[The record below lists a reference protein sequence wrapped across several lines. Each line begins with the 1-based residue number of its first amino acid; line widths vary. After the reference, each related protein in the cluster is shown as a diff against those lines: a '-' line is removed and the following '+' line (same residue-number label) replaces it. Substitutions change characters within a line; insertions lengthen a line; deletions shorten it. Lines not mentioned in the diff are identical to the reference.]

1 MLKKVYD
8 EVKKILKNNY
18 KSLILFIVL
27 LLTCTIEFPYYIE
40 APGGIIKVDDRVK
53 VENSYEKSGSF
64 NLAYVSEIKATIPT
78 LLYSFVNQNWD
89 VLKKEEVIYDN
100 ETMKEADY
108 RDKLLLEEAKNNA
121 VIVAYTNANKK
132 IELSNEHIFIIYVD
146 EKADTNLKIGD
157 EIIEVDG
164 IKITSKKQLD
174 EIMLEKNN
182 NEKIKVIAKRNN
194 KEVECYGTLREENNK
209 KIIGLGVTKTSD
221 IKTTPKIELEF
232 KKSESGPSGG
242 LVLALSIYNSLVSE
256 DITQGRKIVGT
267 GTIDV
272 NGNVGSIGGV
282 EYKIKGA
289 VKEKAD
295 IFLVPAGENYEEAQK
310 VIKENNYK
318 IKLIPVTT
326 FNDALEKLK

>member
-53 VENSYEKSGSF
+53 IENSYENSGSF

-78 LLYSFVNQNWD
+78 LLYSFVNKNWD

-146 EKADTNLKIGD
+146 EKADTNLRIGD

-295 IFLVPAGENYEEAQK
+295 IFLVPAGENYEEAKK

>member
-1 MLKKVYD
+1 
-8 EVKKILKNNY
+8 
-18 KSLILFIVL
+18 
-27 LLTCTIEFPYYIE
+27 
-40 APGGIIKVDDRVK
+40 
-53 VENSYEKSGSF
+53 
-64 NLAYVSEIKATIPT
+64 
-78 LLYSFVNQNWD
+78 
-89 VLKKEEVIYDN
+89 
-100 ETMKEADY
+100 MKEADY

-146 EKADTNLKIGD
+146 EKADTNLRIGD

-318 IKLIPVTT
+318 IKLIPVTN

>member
-18 KSLILFIVL
+18 KLLILFIVL

-53 VENSYEKSGSF
+53 IENSYENSGSF

-78 LLYSFVNQNWD
+78 LLYSFVNKNWD

-146 EKADTNLKIGD
+146 EKADTNLRIGD

-318 IKLIPVTT
+318 IKLIPVTN

>member
-53 VENSYEKSGSF
+53 VENSYENSGSF

-78 LLYSFVNQNWD
+78 LLYSFVNKNWD

-100 ETMKEADY
+100 ETMKEADC

-121 VIVAYTNANKK
+121 VIVAYTSANKK

-146 EKADTNLKIGD
+146 EKADTNLRIGD

-295 IFLVPAGENYEEAQK
+295 IFLVPAGENYEEAKK

>member
-1 MLKKVYD
+1 M
-8 EVKKILKNNY
+8 
-18 KSLILFIVL
+18 
-27 LLTCTIEFPYYIE
+27 
-40 APGGIIKVDDRVK
+40 
-53 VENSYEKSGSF
+53 
-64 NLAYVSEIKATIPT
+64 
-78 LLYSFVNQNWD
+78 
-89 VLKKEEVIYDN
+89 
-100 ETMKEADY
+100 
-108 RDKLLLEEAKNNA
+108 
-121 VIVAYTNANKK
+121 
-132 IELSNEHIFIIYVD
+132 
-146 EKADTNLKIGD
+146 
-157 EIIEVDG
+157 
-164 IKITSKKQLD
+164 
-174 EIMLEKNN
+174 
-182 NEKIKVIAKRNN
+182 
-194 KEVECYGTLREENNK
+194 
-209 KIIGLGVTKTSD
+209 TKTSD

-310 VIKENNYK
+310 VIEENNYK

>member
-53 VENSYEKSGSF
+53 IENSYEKSGSF

-146 EKADTNLKIGD
+146 EKADTNLRIGD

-194 KEVECYGTLREENNK
+194 KEVECYGTLRKENNK